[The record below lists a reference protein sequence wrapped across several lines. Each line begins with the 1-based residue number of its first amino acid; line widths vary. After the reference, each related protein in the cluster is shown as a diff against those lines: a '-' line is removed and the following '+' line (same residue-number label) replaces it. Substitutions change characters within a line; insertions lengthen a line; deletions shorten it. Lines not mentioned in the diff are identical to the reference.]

1 MGEQKV
7 AASVL
12 VLIQPGVSPGGVGG
26 GQGDSKGPREPAG
39 SGVCRILP
47 GVI

>member
-12 VLIQPGVSPGGVGG
+12 VLIQPGVSPGGGVGRGAPRDLGSQPEVGG
-26 GQGDSKGPREPAG
+26 VGSCQG
-39 SGVCRILP
+39 
-47 GVI
+47 

>member
-12 VLIQPGVSPGGVGG
+12 VLIQPGVSPGGGG
-26 GQGDSKGPREPAG
+26 VQGGSKGPREPAG
-39 SGVCRILP
+39 SGGCRILP
-47 GVI
+47 GVT